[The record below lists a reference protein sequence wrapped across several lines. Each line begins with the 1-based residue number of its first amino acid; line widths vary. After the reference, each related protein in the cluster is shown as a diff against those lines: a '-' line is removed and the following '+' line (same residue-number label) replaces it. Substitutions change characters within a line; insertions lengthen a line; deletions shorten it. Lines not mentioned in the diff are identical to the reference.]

1 MCGILGLYGK
11 FKGNDILS
19 MMKIIE
25 RRGTDAHGVYLEN
38 DETTFFDNNIDIN
51 AFNDDNEYN
60 VGFGHNLLS
69 ISNFYNEDNLL
80 NLQPKKLNNLV
91 LSFNGEIY
99 NYKEVL
105 DFLKSNLYDGEA
117 PKSDC
122 DLLMQVLNYYYNK
135 NQDLL
140 EAVQYTNRRIDGD
153 YVYAIY
159 DGENIALSRDSVG
172 VKPLF
177 YGENDNIRGFASER
191 KALWKV
197 GITDVKTLE
206 PGHILYNYEDIE
218 PKYLIYDYESNKN
231 HKYETYIK
239 YLDEYLNESVKDRIA
254 NIDDIGLVF
263 SGGVDSTLLLYYI
276 LDNLEDNQT
285 LKLYT
290 VGNENSQDLKYARRI
305 AEDLNLPLRETV
317 INEDVVREFLDDTLL
332 SIEEPNLMKLGVGMT
347 TYIATHMV
355 HEDGIKVA
363 LSGQGADELF
373 AGYKR
378 YLDTYEEGYK
388 DVDGLF
394 YKRFR
399 AVEHE
404 LRQDIAHIHDVN
416 LERDDATSMANTVEL
431 RVPYLSDKIIKWVL
445 NIPAKYKINGSA
457 DNIRKNILR
466 ELAVKKGVPE
476 DVAYRKK
483 KAAQYGSGIDK
494 FLRRK
499 IFRNTNLNKYF
510 EELVDSYVYN

>member
-177 YGENDNIRGFASER
+177 YGENDTIRGFASER

-332 SIEEPNLMKLGVGMT
+332 
-347 TYIATHMV
+347 
-355 HEDGIKVA
+355 
-363 LSGQGADELF
+363 
-373 AGYKR
+373 
-378 YLDTYEEGYK
+378 
-388 DVDGLF
+388 
-394 YKRFR
+394 
-399 AVEHE
+399 
-404 LRQDIAHIHDVN
+404 
-416 LERDDATSMANTVEL
+416 
-431 RVPYLSDKIIKWVL
+431 
-445 NIPAKYKINGSA
+445 
-457 DNIRKNILR
+457 
-466 ELAVKKGVPE
+466 
-476 DVAYRKK
+476 
-483 KAAQYGSGIDK
+483 
-494 FLRRK
+494 
-499 IFRNTNLNKYF
+499 
-510 EELVDSYVYN
+510 